1 MERERENEEQEEE
14 ESIKKWVRNISK
26 APLTQ
31 TQEKLF
37 GPWS

>member
-26 APLTQ
+26 NTTNPGAR
-31 TQEKLF
+31 EAV

>member
-14 ESIKKWVRNISK
+14 ESIKKWLRNISK

-31 TQEKLF
+31 DTREAV